1 MAHALLLG
9 NGAFREFSPH
19 SSHMPAAPYRINLK
33 DSGSAFNS
41 KRILLLEDDE
51 MLKGIVREFLESNFY
66 EVVAVNNGVEGV
78 RAVMKEDFDVIICDM
93 MMPKLPG
100 DMFFTAV
107 ERMRP
112 HLCRRFIF
120 VTGHRGNPKINEFIK
135 QVKGTMLAKP
145 FHMDDLLEAVAFVQV
160 KTAVR

>member
-1 MAHALLLG
+1 MPVLPY
-9 NGAFREFSPH
+9 NIRIKDPH
-19 SSHMPAAPYRINLK
+19 SEVQT
-33 DSGSAFNS
+33 

-51 MLKGIVREFLESNFY
+51 MLKSIIKEFLESNFY
-66 EVVAVNNGVEGV
+66 DVVAVTNGAEGV
-78 RAVMKEDFDVIICDM
+78 RAVLKQDFDVIICDM

-100 DMFFTAV
+100 DMFYTAI

-112 HLCRRFIF
+112 HLCRRFVFI
-120 VTGHRGNPKINEFIK
+120 TGHRGNPKINDFIK

-145 FHMDDLLEAVAFVQV
+145 FHMDDLIEAIAFVQV